1 MHKPLEEG
9 IHKMNKRK
17 ASLAA
22 AAAGVIAGAT
32 GLSLL
37 AMPAGAGQPPSLP
50 EISAESLVE
59 QVLQSD
65 PGAFGGTVEVDNKL
79 GLPALA
85 EIPQLA
91 DGKHSARIWTDGE
104 NKFRLALPNGQSEQT
119 IVSDGATTWS
129 WNSADNQVTKSEHK
143 PGDEH
148 GEAPAEARSVD
159 PATAAK
165 DIVGLTK
172 EFSDISVDGTARVAN
187 RAAYE
192 LVLAPKASEKTLIR
206 EVRIAVDAELKMPL
220 RVAVLTNG
228 TAEPAGTVG
237 FREINVGPQDPALFT
252 FTPPAN
258 AEVTTPEAK
267 ERERG
272 ERPEVGLEQALQG
285 ENPQIF
291 GSGWDAV
298 VGARIPGDAMTQVP
312 AEAQGLVDRV
322 TKKVSGAWG
331 SGQLFTTKVATI
343 LIADDGRVV
352 AGAVPEQVLFDT
364 IGQVK

>member
-1 MHKPLEEG
+1 
-9 IHKMNKRK
+9 MNKRK
-17 ASLAA
+17 VTLAA
-22 AAAGVIAGAT
+22 AAAGVLTGAA

-50 EISAESLVE
+50 DVAPETLVE
-59 QVLQSD
+59 QVLTAK

-79 GLPALA
+79 GLPAIA

-91 DGKHSARIWTDGE
+91 DGKHSARVWTDG
-104 NKFRLALPNGQSEQT
+104 NGKLRLALPNGQSEQT
-119 IVSDGATTWS
+119 IVDDGTTTWS
-129 WNSADNQVTKSEHK
+129 WNSQANEVTKSEHK
-143 PGDEH
+143 ADEPKTDKKT
-148 GEAPAEARSVD
+148 EPAEKAID

-165 DIVGLTK
+165 EIVGMTK
-172 EFSDISVDGTARVAN
+172 EFSDITVDGTARVAN

-192 LVLAPKASEKTLIR
+192 LVLTPKATEKTLIR

-228 TAEPAGTVG
+228 TADPAGQVG
-237 FREINVGPQDPALFT
+237 FSEINVGPQDPKLFE
-252 FTPPAN
+252 FTPPSN
-258 AEVTTPEAK
+258 AKVTTPEAK
-267 ERERG
+267 EAEGRNKQ
-272 ERPEVGLEQALQG
+272 PEMGLEQALQG

-291 GSGWDAV
+291 GKGWDSV
-298 VGARIPGDAMTQVP
+298 VGAKIPANAMTQVP
-312 AEAQGLVDRV
+312 AEAQGLVDRF
-322 TKKVSGAWG
+322 TKKVSGSWG
-331 SGQLFTTKVATI
+331 SGKLFSTKVATI

>member
-1 MHKPLEEG
+1 
-9 IHKMNKRK
+9 MNKRK

-22 AAAGVIAGAT
+22 AAAGVVAGAA

-50 EISAESLVE
+50 DVSPESLVE
-59 QVLQSD
+59 QVLTSK
-65 PGAFGGTVEVDNKL
+65 PGAFGGTVEVDNQL
-79 GLPALA
+79 GLPAIA

-91 DGKHSARIWTDGE
+91 DGKHSARVWTDGAG
-104 NKFRLALPNGQSEQT
+104 KVRLALPNGQSEQT
-119 IVSDGATTWS
+119 IVSDGTTTWS
-129 WNSADNQVTKSEHK
+129 WNSVTNKVTKAEGK
-143 PGDEH
+143 TEQPE
-148 GEAPAEARSVD
+148 EAKAID

-165 DIVGLTK
+165 EIVGLTK

-192 LVLAPKASEKTLIR
+192 LVLTPKASEKTLVR
-206 EVRIAVDAELKMPL
+206 EVRIAVDSELKMPL

-237 FREINVGPQDPALFT
+237 FREINVGPQDPKLFE

-258 AEVTTPEAK
+258 AEVTTPEAEK
-267 ERERG
+267 GERG
-272 ERPEVGLEQALQG
+272 ERPEAGLEQALRG
-285 ENPQIF
+285 ENPQVF
-291 GSGWDAV
+291 GSGWDLV
-298 VGARIPGDAMTQVP
+298 VGARIPADAMTQVP
-312 AEAQGLVDRV
+312 AEAQGLVDRF
-322 TKKVSGAWG
+322 TKKVSGGWG
-331 SGQLFTTKVATI
+331 SGQLFTTKIATV

>member
-1 MHKPLEEG
+1 
-9 IHKMNKRK
+9 MNKRK
-17 ASLAA
+17 VTLAA
-22 AAAGVIAGAT
+22 AAAGVITGAT

-50 EISAESLVE
+50 DVSAESLVE
-59 QVLQSD
+59 QVMTSK

-79 GLPALA
+79 GLPSIA

-91 DGKHSARIWTDGE
+91 DGKHSARIWTDG
-104 NKFRLALPNGQSEQT
+104 NGKFRAALPNGQSEQT
-119 IVSDGATTWS
+119 IVDDGKTTWS
-129 WNSADNQVTKSEHK
+129 WNSADNEVTKSEHK
-143 PGDEH
+143 ADQPKPDTEK
-148 GEAPAEARSVD
+148 AETMD
-159 PATAAK
+159 PAAAAK
-165 DIVGLTK
+165 QVVGLTK

-192 LVLAPKASEKTLIR
+192 LVLTPKASEKTLIR

-228 TAEPAGTVG
+228 TAEPVGQVG
-237 FREINVGPQDPALFT
+237 FSEINVGPQDSKLFE
-252 FTPPAN
+252 FTPPAG
-258 AEVTTPEAK
+258 AKVTTPEAK
-267 ERERG
+267 EER
-272 ERPEVGLEQALQG
+272 RDHMPEAGLEQVLQG

-291 GSGWDAV
+291 GSGWDTV
-298 VGARIPGDAMTQVP
+298 VGARIPAEAMTQVP
-312 AEAQGLVDRV
+312 TEAQGLVDRF
-322 TKKVSGAWG
+322 TKKASGSWG
-331 SGQLFTTKVATI
+331 SGKLFNTKVATI

>member
-1 MHKPLEEG
+1 
-9 IHKMNKRK
+9 MNKRK
-17 ASLAA
+17 VTLAA
-22 AAAGVIAGAT
+22 ATAGVVTGAA

-50 EISAESLVE
+50 NIAPETLVE
-59 QVLQSD
+59 QVMTAK

-79 GLPALA
+79 GLPSIA

-91 DGKHSARIWTDGE
+91 DGKHSARIWTDGAG
-104 NKFRLALPNGQSEQT
+104 KLRLALPNGQSEQT
-119 IVSDGATTWS
+119 IVSDGSTTWS
-129 WNSADNQVTKSEHK
+129 WNSQDNEVTKSENKDDPK
-143 PGDEH
+143 PDRAKEQK
-148 GEAPAEARSVD
+148 AID

-165 DIVGLTK
+165 EIVTKTK

-192 LVLAPKASEKTLIR
+192 LVLTPKASEKTLVR
-206 EVRIAVDAELKMPL
+206 EVRIAVDSELKMPL

-237 FREINVGPQDPALFT
+237 FTQINVGPQDPKLFE

-258 AEVTTPEAK
+258 AKVTTPEAK
-267 ERERG
+267 EAEARERL
-272 ERPEVGLEQALQG
+272 PEAGLEAALQG
-285 ENPQIF
+285 KDPQIF
-291 GSGWDAV
+291 GTGWDSV
-298 VGARIPGDAMTQVP
+298 IGARIPAEAMTQVP
-312 AEAQGLVDRV
+312 AEAQGLVDRF
-322 TKKVSGAWG
+322 TKKVSGSWG
-331 SGQLFTTKVATI
+331 TGKLFTTKVATI

>member
-1 MHKPLEEG
+1 
-9 IHKMNKRK
+9 MNKRK
-17 ASLAA
+17 VTLAA
-22 AAAGVIAGAT
+22 AAAGVITGAA

-50 EISAESLVE
+50 DVSAESLVE
-59 QVLQSD
+59 QVLTSK

-79 GLPALA
+79 GLPAIS

-91 DGKHSARIWTDGE
+91 DGKHSARIWTDGTG
-104 NKFRLALPNGQSEQT
+104 KFRAALPNGQSEQT
-119 IVSDGATTWS
+119 IVNDGTTTWS
-129 WNSADNQVTKSEHK
+129 WNSADNEVVKSEHK
-143 PGDEH
+143 ADEPKA
-148 GEAPAEARSVD
+148 EKPEQAESVNPAEA
-159 PATAAK
+159 AK
-165 DIVGLTK
+165 QVVGMTK
-172 EFSDISVDGTARVAN
+172 EFSDITVDGTARVAN

-192 LVLAPKASEKTLIR
+192 LVLTPKASEKTLIR

-237 FREINVGPQDPALFT
+237 FSQINVGPQDPKLFE
-252 FTPPAN
+252 FTPPAQ
-258 AEVTTPEAK
+258 AKVSTPEDK
-267 ERERG
+267 EQREDR
-272 ERPEVGLEQALQG
+272 RPELGLEQALQG
-285 ENPQIF
+285 EDPQIF
-291 GSGWDAV
+291 GTGWDTV
-298 VGARIPGDAMTQVP
+298 VGARIPAQAMTQVP
-312 AEAQGLVDRV
+312 AEAQGLVDRF
-322 TKKVSGAWG
+322 TKKVSGTWG

>member
-1 MHKPLEEG
+1 
-9 IHKMNKRK
+9 MNKRK
-17 ASLAA
+17 VTLAA
-22 AAAGVIAGAT
+22 AAAGVLTGAA

-50 EISAESLVE
+50 AVSAETLVE
-59 QVLQSD
+59 QVLTAK

-79 GLPALA
+79 GLPAIA

-91 DGKHSARIWTDGE
+91 DGKHSARIWTDG
-104 NKFRLALPNGQSEQT
+104 NGKFRLALPNGQSEQT
-119 IVSDGATTWS
+119 IVNDGTTTWS
-129 WNSADNQVTKSEHK
+129 WNSEDNEVTKSENGKDEGKDQK
-143 PGDEH
+143 PTPNSE
-148 GEAPAEARSVD
+148 EQKAID

-165 DIVGLTK
+165 EFVTMTK
-172 EFSDISVDGTARVAN
+172 EFSDITVDGTARVAN

-192 LVLAPKASEKTLIR
+192 LVLTPKATEKTLIR
-206 EVRIAVDAELKMPL
+206 EVRIAVDSELKMPL

-228 TAEPAGTVG
+228 TADPVGQVG
-237 FREINVGPQDPALFT
+237 FSEINVGQQDAKLFE

-267 ERERG
+267 EAEGRHKV
-272 ERPEVGLEQALQG
+272 PEAGLEAALQG
-285 ENPQIF
+285 KDPQFF
-291 GSGWDAV
+291 GTGWDTV
-298 VGARIPGDAMTQVP
+298 VGAKIPAEAMTQVP
-312 AEAQGLVDRV
+312 AEAQGLVDRF

-331 SGQLFTTKVATI
+331 SGKLFNTKVATI

>member
-1 MHKPLEEG
+1 
-9 IHKMNKRK
+9 MNKRK
-17 ASLAA
+17 VTLAA
-22 AAAGVIAGAT
+22 AAAGVLTGAA

-50 EISAESLVE
+50 TVAPETLVE
-59 QVLQSD
+59 QVLTAQPS
-65 PGAFGGTVEVDNKL
+65 AFGGTVEVDNKL
-79 GLPALA
+79 GLPAIS

-91 DGKHSARIWTDGE
+91 DGKHSARIWTDGTG
-104 NKFRLALPNGQSEQT
+104 KLRLALPNGQSEQT
-119 IVSDGATTWS
+119 IVNDGTTTWS
-129 WNSADNQVTKSEHK
+129 WDSQANEVTKSEHK
-143 PGDEH
+143 ADEK
-148 GEAPAEARSVD
+148 AENKPESGQKAID

-165 DIVGLTK
+165 EIVTKTK

-192 LVLAPKASEKTLIR
+192 LVLTPKASEKTLIR
-206 EVRIAVDAELKMPL
+206 EVRIAVDSELKMPL

-228 TAEPAGTVG
+228 TSEPVGLVG
-237 FREINVGPQDPALFT
+237 FSEINVGPQDSKLFE

-258 AEVTTPEAK
+258 AKVTTPEAK
-267 ERERG
+267 EEKQQHK
-272 ERPEVGLEQALQG
+272 PELGIEQALQG

-291 GSGWDAV
+291 GTGWDTV
-298 VGARIPGDAMTQVP
+298 VGARIPAEAMTQVP
-312 AEAQGLVDRV
+312 AEAQGLVDRF
-322 TKKVSGAWG
+322 TKKVSGSWG
-331 SGQLFTTKVATI
+331 SGKLFNTKVATI